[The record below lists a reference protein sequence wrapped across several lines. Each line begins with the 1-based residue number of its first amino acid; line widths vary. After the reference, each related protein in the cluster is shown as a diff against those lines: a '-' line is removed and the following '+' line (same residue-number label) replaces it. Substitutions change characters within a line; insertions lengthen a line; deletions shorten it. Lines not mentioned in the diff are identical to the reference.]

1 MCREKEQIE
10 SLKAQIETYDYHYY
24 VLDDPKVPDSE
35 YDRIFK
41 ELQSLEIHHP
51 ALVTL
56 DSPTQRVSGQ
66 PSQKFST
73 IQHQLPML
81 SLSNVFNRDEF
92 SHFIKRIHEKV
103 SPSYV
108 CEPKLDGLAISLMYE
123 NGILKYAAT
132 RGDGQSGE
140 DITQNARTISAIP
153 LKLRSKTPPKLI
165 EIRGEVFMPI
175 KAFDAFNQQLAK
187 KGEKTFANPRN
198 AAAGS
203 LRQLDSRIT
212 AERPLSIYCYAMG
225 ASDGIDLPETHDAR
239 LALLKTLGCPVC
251 AEIKT
256 VESEEDCLSYYDNL
270 LSKREALAYEID
282 GVVIKVNEIVQ
293 QETLGFVSRA
303 PRWAVAYKF
312 PAQEEISVVLSV
324 DFQVG
329 RTGALTP
336 VARLKPTEVGGV
348 IVSNATLHN
357 MDEVE
362 RKDIR
367 IQDTVVI
374 RRAGDVIPEV
384 VSVLK
389 DRRDETILIEL
400 PDYCPV
406 CKSRV
411 IRVEGEAVARCTGGL
426 YCKAQLAQSI
436 IHFVSR
442 KAMDIDGLGKK
453 LVIQLVEENKIK
465 TVSCLYRLTV
475 EDLISMERMGEKSV
489 DNLLKAIHQSK
500 TVSLAK
506 FIYALGIREVGEATA
521 RHLASH
527 FGSLNNLML
536 ASEETLQSVDEVGAV
551 VSAHIKAF
559 FEQAHNRDVI
569 TQLLG
574 SGIQIEKVD
583 KPEGIE
589 DNLFT
594 GKKVVLTG
602 TLTQMTRENAKERLI
617 ALGAKVSSSISK
629 STDFLI
635 AGENAGSKLEKAKA
649 FSVKVLDEKTFIGM
663 V

>member
-1 MCREKEQIE
+1 MSREKEQIE
-10 SLKAQIETYDYHYY
+10 TLKAQITTYDYHYY

-35 YDRIFK
+35 YDRIFNQLK
-41 ELQSLEIHHP
+41 ALERAHP
-51 ALVTL
+51 ELVTL
-56 DSPTQRVSGQ
+56 DSPTQRVSGR
-66 PSQKFST
+66 PSEKFKT
-73 IQHQLPML
+73 IQHLIPML
-81 SLSNVFNRDEF
+81 SLSNVFNQAEF
-92 SHFIKRIHEKV
+92 AHFIHRLSEKV
-103 SPSYV
+103 SASYV
-108 CEPKLDGLAISLMYE
+108 CEPKLDGLAISLVYE
-123 NGILKYAAT
+123 NGVLKYAAT
-132 RGDGQSGE
+132 RGDGEKGE
-140 DITQNARTISAIP
+140 DITQNARTISSIP
-153 LKLRSKTPPKLI
+153 LKLRGDKPPKLI

-175 KAFDAFNQQLAK
+175 KAFKAFNQKLAEK
-187 KGEKTFANPRN
+187 DEKTFANPRN

-212 AERPLSIYCYAMG
+212 ASRPLSIYCYAIG
-225 ASDGIDLPETHDAR
+225 ASEGIQLPDTHEAR
-239 LALLKTLGCPVC
+239 LSMLKKLGCPVC
-251 AEIKT
+251 PEISKVDT
-256 VESEEDCLSYYDNL
+256 EDECIKYYQGL
-270 LSKREALAYEID
+270 LSKRDRLPYEID
-282 GVVIKVNEIVQ
+282 GVVIKVNDIAQ

-303 PRWAVAYKF
+303 PRWAIAYKF
-312 PAQEEISVVLSV
+312 PAQEEISEVLAV

-367 IQDTVVI
+367 IHDFVVI

-389 DRRDETILIEL
+389 DRRKETIAIEL

-406 CKSRV
+406 CKSKV

-442 KAMDIDGLGKK
+442 KAMDIEGLGKK

-465 TVSCLYRLTV
+465 TVACLYQLKAK
-475 EDLISMERMGEKSV
+475 DLIHMERMGEKSV
-489 DNLLKAIHQSK
+489 DNLLKSIHQSK
-500 TVSLAK
+500 RVSLAK

-527 FGSLNNLML
+527 FGTLDKLML
-536 ASEETLQSVDEVGAV
+536 AKRPDLQAVDEVGEI
-551 VSAHIKAF
+551 VSAHIVAF
-559 FEQAHNRDVI
+559 FEQDHNREVI
-569 TQLLG
+569 ENLLA
-574 SGIQIEKVD
+574 SDIKIETVIKKQNIKD
-583 KPEGIE
+583 S
-589 DNLFT
+589 LFT

-602 TLTQMTRENAKERLI
+602 TLTQMTRETAKERLL

-629 STDFLI
+629 NTDFLI

-649 FSVKVLDEKTFIGM
+649 FSVKVLDEKTFISM

>member
-1 MCREKEQIE
+1 MSREKEQIE
-10 SLKAQIETYDYHYY
+10 TLKAQITTYDYHYY

-35 YDRIFK
+35 YDRIFNQLK
-41 ELQSLEIHHP
+41 ALEAAHP
-51 ALVTL
+51 ELVTL
-56 DSPTQRVSGQ
+56 DSPTQRVSGR
-66 PSQKFST
+66 PSEKFKT
-73 IQHQLPML
+73 IQHLIPML
-81 SLSNVFNRDEF
+81 SLSNVFNQTEF
-92 SHFIKRIHEKV
+92 SHFIHRLSEKV

-108 CEPKLDGLAISLMYE
+108 CEPKLDGLAISLVYE
-123 NGILKYAAT
+123 NGFLKYAAT
-132 RGDGQSGE
+132 RGDGEKGE
-140 DITQNARTISAIP
+140 DITQNARTISSIP
-153 LKLRSKTPPKLI
+153 LKLRSDKPPKLI

-175 KAFDAFNQQLAK
+175 KAFKAFNQKLADK
-187 KGEKTFANPRN
+187 DEKTFANPRN

-212 AERPLSIYCYAMG
+212 ATRPLSIYCYAIG
-225 ASDGIDLPETHDAR
+225 ASEGIQLPDSHEAR
-239 LALLKTLGCPVC
+239 LSMLKTLGCPVC
-251 AEIKT
+251 PEISKVDT
-256 VESEEDCLSYYDNL
+256 EDDCIKYYEGL
-270 LSKREALAYEID
+270 LSKRDRLPYEID
-282 GVVIKVNEIVQ
+282 GVVIKVNDIAQ

-303 PRWAVAYKF
+303 PRWAIAYKF
-312 PAQEEISVVLSV
+312 PAQEEISEVLAV

-367 IQDTVVI
+367 IHDTVVI

-389 DRRDETILIEL
+389 DRRKETIAIEL

-406 CKSRV
+406 CKSKV

-442 KAMDIDGLGKK
+442 KAMDIEGLGKK
-453 LVIQLVEENKIK
+453 LVIQLVEEDKIK
-465 TVSCLYRLTV
+465 TIACLYQLKDK
-475 EDLISMERMGEKSV
+475 DLIHMERMGEKSV
-489 DNLLKAIHQSK
+489 ENLLKSIHQSK
-500 TVSLAK
+500 RVSLAK

-527 FGSLNNLML
+527 FGTLDKLML
-536 ASEETLQSVDEVGAV
+536 ANRTDLQAVDEVGEV
-551 VSAHIKAF
+551 VSAHIVAF
-559 FEQAHNRDVI
+559 FEQEHNREVI
-569 TQLLG
+569 ENLLA
-574 SGIQIEKVD
+574 SDIQIENVVK
-583 KPEGIE
+583 KQNIKES
-589 DNLFT
+589 LFT

-602 TLTQMTRENAKERLI
+602 TLTQMTRETAKERLL

-629 STDFLI
+629 NTDFLI

-649 FSVKVLDEKTFIGM
+649 FSVKVLDEKTFISM